1 LRNLRSKIL
10 FGADSKIKIYI
21 FPLFWGWEANMKILV
36 TGANGL
42 LGHHVV
48 MQLLEKQHDITIIV
62 RSRKK
67 IYFDLTKVTVVEGS
81 FTNEE
86 SLRRAAQNCDAII
99 HIAAITATNLLR
111 YSDYKRVNADGS
123 AFILKICKD
132 LNIKNIVFI
141 SSANTI
147 GYGTIRHLS
156 DERAPIEYPFTQS
169 LYAQSKLEAE
179 KLFVAASKSYDNH
192 IVIINPTFMIGAYDV
207 KPSSGKLML
216 MGYKRKWMFVPN
228 GGKNFVATTDVATA
242 VCNALT
248 EGKSGERY
256 LASGV
261 NLTFKE
267 FYEIQSRVGG
277 YKQKI
282 YILPD
287 LLLEL
292 AAKFGDLLRMLG
304 IRSELCSRN
313 INQVCISEYYGNNKA
328 RNVLRMPETPIDR
341 AIKEAL
347 YWFQKN
353 GKI

>member
-1 LRNLRSKIL
+1 
-10 FGADSKIKIYI
+10 
-21 FPLFWGWEANMKILV
+21 MKILV

-48 MQLLEKQHDITIIV
+48 MQLLEKQYDVTVIV

-67 IYFDLTKVTVVEGS
+67 IFFDLTKVSVVESS

-86 SLRRAAQNCDAII
+86 SLRTAAQNCDAII
-99 HIAAITATNLLR
+99 HIAAVTATNLVR
-111 YSDYKRVNADGS
+111 YTDYKRVNVDGS
-123 AFILKICKD
+123 ALILKVANE
-132 LNIKNIVFI
+132 LNIKNIVFV
-141 SSANTI
+141 STANTI
-147 GYGTIRHLS
+147 GYGTIHHLS
-156 DERAPIEYPFTQS
+156 DERAGIEYPFS
-169 LYAQSKLEAE
+169 ESFYAQSKVEAE
-179 KLFVAASKSYDNH
+179 KLFVQAAKSVDNH

-216 MGYKRKWMFVPN
+216 MGYRRKWMFVPK
-228 GGKNFVATTDVATA
+228 GGKNFVATADVATA

-248 EGKSGERY
+248 DGKSGERY

-277 YKQKI
+277 YKQKVI
-282 YILPD
+282 VLPD

-292 AAKFGDLLRMLG
+292 AAKFGDLLQKLG
-304 IRSELCSRN
+304 IKTDLCSRN
-313 INQVCISEYYGNNKA
+313 INQLLICEYYGNAKA
-328 RNVLRMPETPIDR
+328 QKVLRMSVTPIDR